1 VCLDFPPQARRAR
14 DCLGEAAA
22 SPVPRLDF
30 SARKCAVRFFVS
42 LEPARPRFL
51 FNRAFSAALARLGRL
66 LKERAG
72 RPCLI
77 TTAAPRCSSLDS
89 SLLPT
94 SLSTATPCNAS
105 RRSRRTSVAAVCPVF
120 PEANLGL
127 VLRSRCRWFLS
138 PVLHQRR
145 RFFVGS
151 SRFCFGFPP
160 LAPGFISASSPIN
173 VSRSAPEG
181 HVQSPLSSRFEL
193 RRDASPRCL
202 RR

>member
-1 VCLDFPPQARRAR
+1 VQKNLPRLESPRRRFSICFFFLWFSRPRLVLSLSVFSLPLWICCAARNFASCGEPSRRRRDSFGSSSRKARRV
-14 DCLGEAAA
+14 LVL
-22 SPVPRLDF
+22 SPEFF
-30 SARKCAVRFFVS
+30 SFRFPS
-42 LEPARPRFL
+42 ISHGAHRQ
-51 FNRAFSAALARLGRL
+51 ALSHHH
-66 LKERAG
+66 
-72 RPCLI
+72 C
-77 TTAAPRCSSLDS
+77 
-89 SLLPT
+89 
-94 SLSTATPCNAS
+94 
-105 RRSRRTSVAAVCPVF
+105 RTSVAAVRPVF
-120 PEANLGL
+120 PKANLGL
-127 VLRSRCRWFLS
+127 VLRFRCRWFLS

>member
-1 VCLDFPPQARRAR
+1 
-14 DCLGEAAA
+14 
-22 SPVPRLDF
+22 VPREILLRAESRPAGVEIRSDLRLAKRAGCWF
-30 SARKCAVRFFVS
+30 LARSSS
-42 LEPARPRFL
+42 LFASHRFL
-51 FNRAFSAALARLGRL
+51 TERTGR
-66 LKERAG
+66 RC
-72 RPCLI
+72 PI
-77 TTAAPRCSSLDS
+77 TSAAPRCSSLDS

-105 RRSRRTSVAAVCPVF
+105 RRSRRTSVAAVRPVF
-120 PEANLGL
+120 PKANLGL
-127 VLRSRCRWFLS
+127 VLRFRCRWFLS